1 MSKIRILIVD
11 DHEMVRLGI
20 SSFLSTEEDMEVVGE
35 AANGLDAIK
44 LVEEHKPEV
53 ILMDL
58 VMPVMDGIET
68 TRKIKEIHPEG
79 KVIILTSFIDD
90 QQVFPAIEAGAF
102 SYLLKSTKANEIA
115 EAIRNAVHGESVIE
129 PAVAKKLMDRMR
141 RGLERLPHEDLTER
155 EMEVLLLLGEAKT
168 NQEIADELFIGIKT
182 VKTHVSNILQKLG
195 FEDRTQAAVYV
206 HKNGLLKEKR
216 NK

>member
-141 RGLERLPHEDLTER
+141 RGFERLPHEDLTER

>member
-1 MSKIRILIVD
+1 MNKIRVLIVD

-68 TRKIKEIHPEG
+68 TRKVKEIHPEG

-141 RGLERLPHEDLTER
+141 RGAERLPHEELTER